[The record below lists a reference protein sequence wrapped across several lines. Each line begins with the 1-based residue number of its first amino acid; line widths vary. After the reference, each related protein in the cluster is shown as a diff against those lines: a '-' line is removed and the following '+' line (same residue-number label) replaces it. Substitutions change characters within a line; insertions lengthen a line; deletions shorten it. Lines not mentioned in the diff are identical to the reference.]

1 MDPPPPCFRSNFP
14 YALPTHK
21 YLIFHPL
28 PTIVQYFE
36 IPIPP
41 CVTGVGAGGGS
52 NYVYIYLN
60 KAKTFL
66 GTFTENG
73 FKFLISL

>member
-21 YLIFHPL
+21 YLNFHPL

-41 CVTGVGAGGGS
+41 FVTGVGAGGAQTMCIS
-52 NYVYIYLN
+52 TLIRP
-60 KAKTFL
+60 KPFL
-66 GTFTENG
+66 GLLVRMVLNF
-73 FKFLISL
+73 